1 MPGTGSGR
9 ITALLG
15 LLTLLV
21 VGCAMTPERLPEL
34 DRRFYYNLPSPADQ
48 TEFLKLEES
57 SRQGYLQQKGLWQR
71 WVALPAGEREAAKG
85 GIVELGFHEF
95 AMFIA
100 WGPPADTQGHDREG
114 KPATIHTYIRC
125 SSGPKRGQY
134 VLNNLDCNGTSDET
148 QVLVQNDLIVEIRYP
163 N

>member
-1 MPGTGSGR
+1 ML
-9 ITALLG
+9 A
-15 LLTLLV
+15 V

-48 TEFLKLEES
+48 TEFLKLEDTQ
-57 SRQGYLQQKGLWQR
+57 RQSYLQKKGLWQK
-71 WVALPAGEREAAKG
+71 WTALPAGEREAAKG

-95 AMFIA
+95 ALFIA

-114 KPATIHTYIRC
+114 RVATIHTYIRC

-148 QVLVQNDLIVEIRYP
+148 QIIVQNDLVVEIRYP

>member
-1 MPGTGSGR
+1 
-9 ITALLG
+9 
-15 LLTLLV
+15 
-21 VGCAMTPERLPEL
+21 MTPERLPEL
-34 DRRFYYNLPSPADQ
+34 DRRFYYNLPAPSDQ

-57 SRQGYLQQKGLWQR
+57 QRQGYLEQKGLWPK
-71 WVALPAGEREAAKG
+71 WVALPEAERQAAKG

-95 AMFIA
+95 ALFIA
-100 WGPPADTQGHDREG
+100 WGPPADTQDHDREG
-114 KPATIHTYIRC
+114 KPAIIHTYIRC

-148 QVLVQNDLIVEIRYP
+148 QILIQNDIIVEIRYP